1 MNKKVFYIGL
11 IIISILLVTG
21 CNYNE
26 KKSDNKNET
35 KTQITNGID
44 EEDKIVKV
52 KIDDNYY
59 AIDLEENE
67 TVKEFINILPK
78 EFNMTELNG
87 NEKYI
92 YLDNVLPTNEYNP
105 GYINKGDVML
115 YGNNCLVIFYKSFN
129 SSYSYTKIG
138 HINDLP
144 DLDNNNII
152 VKFENN

>member
-52 KIDDNYY
+52 KIDNNYY

-129 SSYSYTKIG
+129 SNYSYTKIG

>member
-92 YLDNVLPTNEYNP
+92 YLDHVLPTNEYNP

-129 SSYSYTKIG
+129 TSYSYTKIG
-138 HINDLP
+138 HINNLP
-144 DLDNNNII
+144 DLGSENIKVEI
-152 VKFENN
+152 KK

>member
-52 KIDDNYY
+52 KIDNNYY

-92 YLDNVLPTNEYNP
+92 YLDHVLPTNEYNP

-129 SSYSYTKIG
+129 SNYSYTKIG

>member
-92 YLDNVLPTNEYNP
+92 YLDHVLPTNEYNP

-129 SSYSYTKIG
+129 SNYSYTKIG

>member
-59 AIDLEENE
+59 AIDLEEND

-92 YLDNVLPTNEYNP
+92 YLDHALPTNEYNP

-129 SSYSYTKIG
+129 SNYSYTKIG

>member
-35 KTQITNGID
+35 KTQITNGLD